1 MPIRAVSEG
10 RLSVLIHL
18 SGLFTDVMFAT
29 SVASAKLPYFSNYL
43 PSTVEND
50 FISRDDVTGD
60 KIIIRPISYITNA
73 DIIIIIMGERAPRL
87 RQLDAVRQR
96 NAGCEVQFVVNSCVV
111 FIIEW
116 Y

>member
-18 SGLFTDVMFAT
+18 SALLTDAMFVT
-29 SVASAKLPYFSNYL
+29 SVSSVKLQCFSNYL

-60 KIIIRPISYITNA
+60 KIIIRAISYITNA
-73 DIIIIIMGERAPRL
+73 DIIIIFIIMGERAPRL
-87 RQLDAVRQR
+87 LQLDAVRQEMKD
-96 NAGCEVQFVVNSCVV
+96 ATYSS
-111 FIIEW
+111 
-116 Y
+116 